1 VSDCLQ
7 LWSERI
13 RAAAAARTPL
23 RLQGGGT
30 KSFYGN
36 AAAGEL
42 LDTRAHSG
50 VVSYEPSEL
59 VLTARCGTP
68 LSDIES
74 LLAAQGQM
82 LAFEPPHFGAG
93 ATLGGCISAG
103 LAGPRRVAAGA
114 VRDFVLGIEMIDGR
128 GDLQS
133 FGGQVMKNVAGYD
146 VSRLICGALGTL
158 GLITRVSLKVLPRPI
173 AELSLQFEMSSA
185 QALNALAEWGQLP
198 LPLSASAVTQD
209 RLRLRLSGAGNAV
222 AAARRQLG
230 GEVMLEGAAD
240 EHWRQLREHTLEFFT
255 RANLDAPLWR
265 LSVPPTAPPLN
276 LAGPQLIEWH
286 GAQRWIRSN
295 SNAAQLRAIAT
306 AVGGH
311 ATLFR
316 GDAGE
321 VDAFTVSMPVLMQL
335 QLHLKHSFDPHGVL
349 NPGRLYRDF

>member
-1 VSDCLQ
+1 MSDCLQ

-13 RAAAAARTPL
+13 RAAAAAGTPL

-30 KSFYGN
+30 QSFYGN
-36 AAAGEL
+36 VTAGEL

-50 VVSYEPSEL
+50 IVSYEPSEL

-68 LSDIES
+68 LSDLES
-74 LLAAQGQM
+74 TLAAHGQM

-173 AELSLQFEMSSA
+173 AELSLQFEMPAARS
-185 QALNALAEWGQLP
+185 LDALAEWGQLP
-198 LPLSASAVTQD
+198 LPLSASAVTHD
-209 RLRLRLSGAGNAV
+209 RLRLRLSGARSAV
-222 AAARRQLG
+222 EAARQQLG
-230 GEVMLEGAAD
+230 GEVLSDSEAD
-240 EHWRQLREHTLEFFT
+240 HYWLQLREHTHEFF
-255 RANLDAPLWR
+255 APASTAGRLWR

-286 GAQRWIRSN
+286 GAQRWLRAEGSAI
-295 SNAAQLRAIAT
+295 QLRAAAT

-316 GDAGE
+316 GDADGIE
-321 VDAFTVSMPVLMQL
+321 VFTTSMPVLMQL
-335 QLHLKHSFDPHGVL
+335 QLQLKRSFDPHGIF
-349 NPGRLYRDF
+349 NPRRLYRSF